1 MRNYKPVCHFERK
14 EKSEN
19 VPKSNKSDCNLQN
32 GKSSKFTFDSSCSS
46 SEDQNSDDQAFI
58 DDQEIDE
65 KFFGDFTTV
74 GDNVFQT
81 KDQPKNAKR

>member
-1 MRNYKPVCHFERK
+1 MNNYKPVCHFERK

-58 DDQEIDE
+58 DDQDIHEE
-65 KFFGDFTTV
+65 VFGAFAPI
-74 GDNVFQT
+74 GDIAFQT
-81 KDQPKNAKR
+81 KDQQKNAKR